1 MSMTLSNEVNPAVS
15 SSVMPSFF
23 ANENLRLLVFCGKGG
38 TGKTTSA
45 AATALRLAKLH
56 NDTKILVV
64 SVDPAH
70 SLGDSFDYAIGAKK
84 TPIRDTDNLW
94 AMEMEPEDLLEAFR
108 KRHSREIEKTISRA
122 NILHQADVK
131 EFLSLSLPGM
141 DQVMTFIEIAGMLK
155 STWFAPSEYDLII
168 MDTAPTGQ
176 LLELLSVL
184 DNTDKWV
191 RVFKAALNRSIWFR
205 GQHKGDFVHEFVNY
219 IRESLGVVRELV
231 RNAEQTEFVPV
242 TIPEAM
248 SIYETGDLVAA
259 LEGRQIPVENVIVN
273 RAKGDGH
280 CPFCSPVG
288 ETGKGAIEE
297 IDDKFGHFNLIHVPL
312 FPYEIKGADRLAEYA
327 GILSGETCHD
337 MANSPADASSGISA
351 TSATEEADLLES
363 GLPPLLPGG
372 ENEAMSSLM
381 RDGLE
386 FILFSGKGGVGKTS
400 VAAATALYA
409 AQHYPDK
416 KILVYSIDPA
426 HSLADSFDCSIGDR
440 VVPIPGV
447 ENLYAA
453 EVDLPRLRDEFM
465 SEYRSLITGAFDT
478 WEKKRGPRLDIRF
491 DRNIL
496 VSLTETIPPGLD
508 EVLALEKVLESVEK
522 REYSL
527 YILDM
532 APTGHALEVLEFP
545 QVIRDWLSKAYR
557 GLTKHDRDMPLDN
570 LRELGEKIM
579 KSTVATRRVKQALT
593 DSSKTEFVA
602 VTIPEAMSIAELKRL
617 LSAVTR
623 LGIPCHHLVINMIIP
638 PTRCDSC
645 RLKREEQLRYVQEL
659 LDSKSPE
666 HLVSGVPL
674 FTQQIRGVHQ
684 LKELAGILYGQQI
697 RDFEAVV
704 GAIEK
709 KTQRGVTHA
718 TSVKRY

>member
-1 MSMTLSNEVNPAVS
+1 MATRLNNKAVTAVNGS
-15 SSVMPSFF
+15 QMPSFL
-23 ANENLRLLVFCGKGG
+23 ANENLRFLVFCGKGG

-45 AATALRLAKLH
+45 AATALRLAKLR

-70 SLGDSFDYAIGAKK
+70 SLGDSFDYAIGAKR
-84 TPIRDTDNLW
+84 TLIRDTDNLW

-141 DQVMTFIEIAGMLK
+141 DQVMTFIEIAVMLK

-191 RVFKAALNRSIWFR
+191 KVFKSALNRSIWFR

-219 IRESLGVVRELV
+219 MRESLGVVRELV
-231 RNAEQTEFVPV
+231 RNAQQTEFVPV
-242 TIPEAM
+242 MIPEAM
-248 SIYETGDLVAA
+248 SIYETEDLVAA
-259 LEGRQIPVENVIVN
+259 LEGRGIPVETVIVN
-273 RAKGDGH
+273 RAKGGGH
-280 CPFCSPVG
+280 CPFCSPIG

-297 IDDKFGHFNLIHVPL
+297 IADKFGHFNLIHVPL
-312 FPYEIKGADRLAEYA
+312 FTHEVKGADRLAEYA
-327 GILSGETCHD
+327 GILSGETYQG
-337 MANSPADASSGISA
+337 MANGSADASPDKSN
-351 TSATEEADLLES
+351 TSTTKEADLLES
-363 GLPPLLPGG
+363 GLSPILPGG
-372 ENEAMSSLM
+372 GNGGMSALM
-381 RDGLE
+381 RDDLE

-426 HSLADSFDCSIGDR
+426 HSLADSFDCSIGDK
-440 VVPIPGV
+440 VVPIPGLD
-447 ENLYAA
+447 NLYAA
-453 EVDLPRLRDEFM
+453 EVDLVRLRDEFM

-478 WEKKRGPRLDIRF
+478 WERKRGPRLDFRF
-491 DRNIL
+491 DRGIL
-496 VSLTETIPPGLD
+496 VSMTDAIPPGLD
-508 EVLALEKVLESVEK
+508 EVLALQKVLESMEK
-522 REYSL
+522 GEYDL

-623 LGIPCHHLVINMIIP
+623 LGIACHHIVVNMIVP
-638 PTRCDSC
+638 PTECDSC
-645 RLKREEQLRYVQEL
+645 RLKREEQSKYVQEV
-659 LDSKSPE
+659 LDSRSSE

-674 FTQQIRGVHQ
+674 FTRQIRGVPQ
-684 LKELAGILYGQQI
+684 LKKLAGILYEQ
-697 RDFEAVV
+697 
-704 GAIEK
+704 
-709 KTQRGVTHA
+709 
-718 TSVKRY
+718 